1 MVRREHDITIL
12 NLDLDKINEDVISD
26 IILEAEEIIRKYIVK
41 SVGDKLVSDLDVT
54 IIVDK
59 DDKLTFTIDVAF
71 SAPKFLEL
79 EYDNIIDAAIR
90 EATRTIE
97 NRLMKYVKKRT
108 M

>member
-1 MVRREHDITIL
+1 MVRKERDITIL

-26 IILEAEEIIRKYIVK
+26 MVLEAEEILRKYIVK

-59 DDKLTFTIDVAF
+59 DDKLTFTIDAAF
-71 SAPKFLEL
+71 SAPKLLEL
-79 EYDNIIDAAIR
+79 DYDNIIDAAIR
-90 EATRTIE
+90 EAARTIE
-97 NRLMKYVKKRT
+97 KRLMKYVKKRT

>member
-1 MVRREHDITIL
+1 MIRQKRDTTIL

-41 SVGDKLVSDLDVT
+41 NVGEKLVSDLDVT

-59 DDKLTFTIDVAF
+59 DNKLTFTIDVAF

-90 EATRTIE
+90 EASRTIE
-97 NRLMKYVKKRT
+97 NRLMKYVKKQT
-108 M
+108 I